1 MEHQLKGILRT
12 LEYKKEKSRYNNT
25 QPQTVALAIEQ
36 EAYTSNISLKY
47 KRLVKS
53 YSSYYY
59 TLISRNETE
68 EYLYSR
74 IPPTVYKE
82 LSKAQ
87 ASPSKEK
94 LQQEILSEKIRNM
107 LG

>member
-1 MEHQLKGILRT
+1 MEQLLKGMLRT
-12 LEYKKEKSRYNNT
+12 LEYIKEKRRYNNT
-25 QPQTVALAIEQ
+25 KPQKLAIEQ

-74 IPPTVYKE
+74 IPPAIYNE
-82 LSKAQ
+82 LSKETKAK
-87 ASPSKEK
+87 ASAITEYKYYQK
-94 LQQEILSEKIRNM
+94 R
-107 LG
+107 